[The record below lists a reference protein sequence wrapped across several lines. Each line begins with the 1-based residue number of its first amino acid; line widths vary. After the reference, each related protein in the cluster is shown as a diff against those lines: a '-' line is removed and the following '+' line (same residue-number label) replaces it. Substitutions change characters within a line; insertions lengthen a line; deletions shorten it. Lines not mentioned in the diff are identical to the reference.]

1 MEFRFFLPFP
11 QFQHI
16 PREGQVNAMDVG
28 EKRLAQ
34 QQDTNEGE
42 KLSTEPPAT
51 TVGATTVSESQDNPG
66 DKVPSQKRVRPNEDE
81 AASNAPTAEQ
91 PDAKGERL
99 HICCERGMTHTLT
112 SISRRYLEGGCTPSD
127 GYLFRR

>member
-1 MEFRFFLPFP
+1 
-11 QFQHI
+11 
-16 PREGQVNAMDVG
+16 MDVG

-99 HICCERGMTHTLT
+99 HRLLRKRHDSHTDVN
-112 SISRRYLEGGCTPSD
+112 IQKIPRRRMHTQ
-127 GYLFRR
+127 RRVFIQALMIRSMQAD